1 MTLAVSI
8 AQSGANNVTMRNRII
23 NGAMMIDQRNNG
35 ASVSISGSSS
45 AFSVDRWAGFQNTD
59 GAFTLQQVSD
69 APAGY
74 SNSLRF
80 TTTTADSSLGST
92 QWAAI
97 RQNIEGLNV
106 VDLAFGSASPAS
118 ITVSFWVK
126 SSLTGTFGGAIL
138 NSAENRSYPFTYA
151 INSSNTWEQKT
162 ITISGDTSGTW
173 LTTNGV
179 GLRLVFGLGVG
190 STYSGTAGAWT
201 GSSFIYST
209 TGATSVIGT
218 LNATWQITGVQ
229 LEEGTTATAFEQRL
243 YGQELALCQR
253 YYYRQKA
260 TSAADY
266 FGTGPCFSSTG
277 LIIYCPFKV
286 TMRTSVSSLEQSG
299 TASDYRCLSNTA
311 TSITCSAVP
320 VHNTGGTDGASV
332 AFTVAS
338 GLTLG
343 YASAAYSNS
352 GANAYLAWSAEL

>member
-23 NGAMMIDQRNNG
+23 NGAMMIDQRNAG
-35 ASVSISGSSS
+35 ASISISGNNS
-45 AFSVDRWAGFQNTD
+45 AYSVDRWNGFQNTD

-106 VDLAFGSASPAS
+106 VDLAFGSASAAS

-151 INSSNTWEQKT
+151 INSSNTWEQKA

-253 YYYRQKA
+253 YYQK
-260 TSAADY
+260 TYNIDVVPGSAAGN
-266 FGTGPCFSSTG
+266 GTGFLTGRYVTSYAFAEWQFKVDMRTAPTVTPFAPYTANSPNNCWIDSTG
-277 LIIYCPFKV
+277 TAAATLGGGNGTKSALLIC
-286 TMRTSVSSLEQSG
+286 G
-299 TASDYRCLSNTA
+299 TSNTNPFYFH
-311 TSITCSAVP
+311 AVE
-320 VHNTGGTDGASV
+320 T
-332 AFTVAS
+332 
-338 GLTLG
+338 
-343 YASAAYSNS
+343 
-352 GANAYLAWSAEL
+352 AEL